1 MHSKRPFLAHLPDRW
16 LRWLVQGRNAL
27 LSVLEPFDRLWL
39 AINGK
44 RPWPPLALRRYVGP
58 LSVFESS
65 AAEYVTLLKLLAR
78 LERHHRVLDLG
89 CGCGA
94 LALQLRG
101 YLQPERGGEYIG
113 VDIHQPSIR
122 WCQRALAG
130 PGFTFV
136 WFNAYSAAFN
146 PSGERAFDYQAA
158 LAPFQPV
165 NVAVAKS
172 LFTHLRP
179 ETCLAYLQ
187 AVRRVLAPEGAFL
200 FSAFTYASESDLAG
214 AEIAFRFGEG
224 CFRHAYAER
233 VESAVAFDERW
244 LKDVLS
250 EAGFALDAFY
260 PGTWRASGAGLSFQD
275 VFVVRPNHSIGC
287 ANTNPDL
294 VRSAHEGV
302 D

>member
-1 MHSKRPFLAHLPDRW
+1 
-16 LRWLVQGRNAL
+16 
-27 LSVLEPFDRLWL
+27 
-39 AINGK
+39 
-44 RPWPPLALRRYVGP
+44 
-58 LSVFESS
+58 
-65 AAEYVTLLKLLAR
+65 
-78 LERHHRVLDLG
+78 VLDLG

-101 YLQPERGGEYIG
+101 YLLPERGGEYIG

-200 FSAFTYASESDLAG
+200 FSAFTYASESDLAS

-224 CFRHAYAER
+224 CFRHAYAQR

-244 LKDVLS
+244 LKDALS

-260 PGTWRASGAGLSFQD
+260 PGAWRASGDGLSFQD
-275 VFVVRPNHSIGC
+275 IFV
-287 ANTNPDL
+287 A
-294 VRSAHEGV
+294 RSNG
-302 D
+302 